1 MKRVFQEGEVVT
13 VVRGLLRDQARREL
27 KVPLALVRRSSGD
40 LGKENFSGLVRAKV
54 RIQTAEV

>member
-1 MKRVFQEGEVVT
+1 MKRAFQEGEVVT
-13 VVRGLLRDQARREL
+13 MVRWLLRDQARREL

-40 LGKENFSGLVRAKV
+40 LGKGNFSGLVRTKV